1 MSYYDDAS
9 LMFLAGGGA
18 QKDGTAYSV
27 KPIPE
32 YSSELIT
39 NGDFA
44 TDSDWNKGG
53 GATIS
58 GGQANIIGGGGYVS
72 ITQNSVFTAGKK
84 YRVSVDVVINSGL
97 GLKFQDGANN
107 ENIGFATSSGTY
119 VFIFTAGSNTSF
131 VVGRR
136 TGGTAFNSSVDN
148 VSVKEYIEDDIPR
161 IDYSTGSEA
170 LLLEPQGTNLVS
182 YSEDFSS
189 LNIRNN
195 AVVTSNAII
204 SPSGLLD
211 ADEITFDGTGAGRVE
226 ASIPV
231 TIGQPYTISLYLKNK
246 DLSNVTQ
253 VWVGFSGGSQ
263 GQYVTITNEWQRYD
277 ITTDADGAT
286 EYPRI
291 QFSGT
296 GSLYAW
302 GFQTEQRSFATSYI
316 PTSGTTVTRV
326 GETCV
331 NATPEINSEEGV
343 LYAEIS
349 ALADDGTF
357 RLISLSDGTNNNTI
371 KIGYRSNS
379 NAIYFEIRSSGA
391 SQSFYFY
398 TTTGITNF
406 HKVAVSY
413 KDNDFALWID
423 GTEVYN
429 DTSGIVPLG
438 LNVLNFTRGDASG
451 DFYGNTKDLQ
461 YFNKALGDYQL
472 AQLTTI

>member
-1 MSYYDDAS
+1 MAEPSIAMIPSGYKAE
-9 LMFLAGGGA
+9 
-18 QKDGTAYSV
+18 KIYSV
-27 KPIPE
+27 LP
-32 YSSELIT
+32 T
-39 NGDFA
+39 NGNADLDFA
-44 TDSDWNKGG
+44 RTTTATRVNQNGLIEEMAIGVPRLDYTDGG
-53 GATIS
+53 CPS
-58 GGQANIIGGGGYVS
+58 
-72 ITQNSVFTAGKK
+72 
-84 YRVSVDVVINSGL
+84 
-97 GLKFQDGANN
+97 
-107 ENIGFATSSGTY
+107 
-119 VFIFTAGSNTSF
+119 
-131 VVGRR
+131 
-136 TGGTAFNSSVDN
+136 
-148 VSVKEYIEDDIPR
+148 
-161 IDYSTGSEA
+161 
-170 LLLEPQGTNLVS
+170 LLLEPASTNKIT

-189 LNIRNN
+189 LSAVAN

-231 TIGQPYTISLYLKNK
+231 TIGQTYTISLYLKNK

-277 ITTDADGAT
+277 ITTDADGTT

-331 NATPEINSEEGV
+331 NATPEINSEEGT

-349 ALADDGTF
+349 GFTSNAFSNNSISITGASNDN
-357 RLISLSDGTNNNTI
+357 RLYI
-371 KIGYRSNS
+371 YRSNTDNKYGFAVFS
-379 NAIYFEIRSSGA
+379 GGSLQCNIKTDVVDFSVNAKI
-391 SQSFYFY
+391 
-398 TTTGITNF
+398 
-406 HKVAVSY
+406 AVKY
-413 KDNDFALWID
+413 KLNDFALYLN
-423 GTEVYN
+423 GTQVAT
-429 DTSGIVPLG
+429 DSGGSTPIG
-438 LNVLNFTRGDASG
+438 LNSLQFNGGLGNSP
-451 DFYGNTKDLQ
+451 FYGNTKDLQ